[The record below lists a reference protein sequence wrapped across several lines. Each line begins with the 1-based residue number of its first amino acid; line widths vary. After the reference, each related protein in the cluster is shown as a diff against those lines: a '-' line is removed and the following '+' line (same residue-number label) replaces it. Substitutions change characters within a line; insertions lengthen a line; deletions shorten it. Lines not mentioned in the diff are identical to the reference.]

1 MKKDSKI
8 VISIIVGGVIVISL
22 LLLVLFTV
30 IGGVSTL
37 SSAPNGDT
45 VAVIPLQGEIG
56 YGSSNSSDSVVTP
69 DMIQSS
75 ISQAESDSSVSSIV
89 IDVNSPGGSPVASE
103 EIMNS
108 IKSSQ
113 KPIVVWISDVGAS
126 GAYLASSSADKIIA
140 SPSSMVGSIGVIM
153 QITDLSKYYRKMVST
168 YLQLKQANTKIWV
181 QITNL

>member
-56 YGSSNSSDSVVTP
+56 YGSSNSSDSVVF
-69 DMIQSS
+69 
-75 ISQAESDSSVSSIV
+75 
-89 IDVNSPGGSPVASE
+89 G
-103 EIMNS
+103 
-108 IKSSQ
+108 
-113 KPIVVWISDVGAS
+113 
-126 GAYLASSSADKIIA
+126 
-140 SPSSMVGSIGVIM
+140 
-153 QITDLSKYYRKMVST
+153 
-168 YLQLKQANTKIWV
+168 
-181 QITNL
+181 